1 MDSKSN
7 RYKELELYLTYALII
22 DAVLFVLYLIV
33 AGFGIIWLK
42 VITAFLALGLSSLIV
57 YCLYINKE
65 LLRQRSLWITVGAAS
80 VFICTLMSLILNYP
94 CPGI

>member
-1 MDSKSN
+1 MDSKPN

-42 VITAFLALGLSSLIV
+42 VITAFLALGLSSLII
-57 YCLYINKE
+57 YFLYINNE
-65 LLRQRSLWITVGAAS
+65 LLRQRSLWVTVGAAS
-80 VFICTLMSLILNYP
+80 VFICTLMSLVLNYP